1 MSRILRR
8 PMFRGGRAVSS
19 YGNGIATGLAMG
31 GRVGL
36 QGGGAPPLSGFAL
49 NQGTTG
55 ANLMQNAQNVGRI
68 RSGINTLRTGATSFL
83 QNPNIES
90 GLYNIGKRIL
100 GGGGNFLK
108 TAGSRLAVANPITMS
123 AAGVIGPQAALAYM
137 SRPKTVE
144 ALAYMKKMSSADI
157 FEETAGL
164 DDFQEYSKEFA
175 RLNDTSKFTP
185 LETAEV
191 GLTTNQEELDEIVN
205 KQRIKR
211 NNKETEE
218 AENNPGLEINVN
230 PETGEATETVAD
242 KKSRLKKAA
251 KEYEEIL
258 GEGIKKNSI
267 FDAMI
272 AGGAAATAGGS
283 LSDIITTASKKLD
296 PIQNVKTAAKK
307 LAVEE
312 DIALRRAE
320 AIAKTKKTATSDMI
334 ELGRKTDPTSKRLYK
349 DLVKN
354 KAKGPDDYIKNAGG
368 SAVTGLALYAR
379 QELGATIIDKKT
391 DTTTLEDGKYYIPEE
406 FLLITVE
413 EGKITDRDRIK

>member
-55 ANLMQNAQNVGRI
+55 ANIVQNAQNVGRI
-68 RSGINTLRTGATSFL
+68 RGGLNTLRTGATSFL

-90 GLYNIGKRIL
+90 GLYNLGKRII
-100 GGGGNFLK
+100 GGGGNFLR
-108 TAGSRLAVANPITMS
+108 TAGSRLALANPITMS
-123 AAGVIGPQAALAYM
+123 VAGVVGPQYALAKM
-137 SRPKTVE
+137 SEPKTVE
-144 ALAYMKKMSSADI
+144 ALAYMKEMSSAGIMD
-157 FEETAGL
+157 ETAGV
-164 DDFQEYSKEFA
+164 DDFQEYSEEFT

-191 GLTTNQEELDEIVN
+191 GLTTNQEELDKIVN
-205 KQRIKR
+205 EQRIKR
-211 NNKETEE
+211 NKEVEE

-230 PETGEATETVAD
+230 KETGEPTETVTD
-242 KKSRLKKAA
+242 KKTRLKKAA

-272 AGGAAATAGGS
+272 AGGATATAGGS
-283 LSDIITTASKKLD
+283 LSDVITTASKKLD

-312 DIALRRAE
+312 DIALRRAK
-320 AIAKTKKTATSDMI
+320 AIAATKKTATSDMI
-334 ELGRKTDPTSKRLYK
+334 ELGRSKDPEDKRIYK

-354 KAKGPDDYIKNAGG
+354 KAKGADDYIKNAGG
-368 SAVTGLALYAR
+368 SAVTGLALFAR
-379 QELGATIIDKKT
+379 QELGAKIIDKKT
-391 DTTTLEDGKYYIPEE
+391 DTSTLEDGKYYIPEE

-413 EGKITDRDRIK
+413 EGKITDKDRLK

>member
-55 ANLMQNAQNVGRI
+55 ANIAQNAQNVGRI
-68 RSGINTLRTGATSFL
+68 RGGLNTLRTGATSFL
-83 QNPNIES
+83 QNPNIEQ
-90 GLYNIGKRIL
+90 GLYNIGKRII
-100 GGGGNFLK
+100 GTGGNFLR

-123 AAGVIGPQAALAYM
+123 VAGVVGPQYALAKM
-137 SRPKTVE
+137 SEPKTVE
-144 ALAYMKKMSSADI
+144 ALAYMKEMSSAGVMD
-157 FEETAGL
+157 ETAGV
-164 DDFQEYSKEFA
+164 DDFQEYAEEFA
-175 RLNDTSKFTP
+175 RLNDTTKFTP

-191 GLTTNQEELDEIVN
+191 GLTTNQEELDKIVN
-205 KQRIKR
+205 EQRIKR
-211 NNKETEE
+211 NKETEE
-218 AENNPGLEINVN
+218 AETNPGLEINVN
-230 PETGEATETVAD
+230 SETGEPTETVTD
-242 KKSRLKKAA
+242 KKTRLKKAA

-312 DIALRRAE
+312 DIALRRAK
-320 AIAKTKKTATSDMI
+320 AIAATKKTATSDMI
-334 ELGRKTDPTSKRLYK
+334 ELGRKTDPTSKKIYK

-354 KAKGPDDYIKNAGG
+354 KAKGADDYIKNSGG
-368 SAVTGLALYAR
+368 SAVTGLALFAR
-379 QELGATIIDKKT
+379 EELGATIIDKKT
-391 DTTTLEDGKYYIPEE
+391 DTTKLKDGKYYIPEE

-413 EGKITDRDRIK
+413 EGKITDKDRLK

>member
-55 ANLMQNAQNVGRI
+55 ANIVQNAQNVGRI
-68 RSGINTLRTGATSFL
+68 RGGLNTLRTGATSFL

-90 GLYNIGKRIL
+90 GLYNLGKRII
-100 GGGGNFLK
+100 GGGGNFLR
-108 TAGSRLAVANPITMS
+108 TAGSRLALANPITMS
-123 AAGVIGPQAALAYM
+123 VAGVVGPQYALAKM
-137 SRPKTVE
+137 SEPKTVE
-144 ALAYMKKMSSADI
+144 ALAYMKEMSSAGIMD
-157 FEETAGL
+157 ETAGV
-164 DDFQEYSKEFA
+164 DDFQEYSEEFT

-191 GLTTNQEELDEIVN
+191 GLTTNQEELDKIVN
-205 KQRIKR
+205 EQRIKR
-211 NNKETEE
+211 NKEVEE

-230 PETGEATETVAD
+230 KETGEPTETVTD
-242 KKSRLKKAA
+242 KKTRLKKAA

-272 AGGAAATAGGS
+272 AGGATATAGGS
-283 LSDIITTASKKLD
+283 LSDVITTASKKLD

-312 DIALRRAE
+312 DIALRRAK
-320 AIAKTKKTATSDMI
+320 AIAATKKTATSDMI
-334 ELGRKTDPTSKRLYK
+334 ELGRSKDPEDKRIYK

-354 KAKGPDDYIKNAGG
+354 KAKGADDYIKNAGG
-368 SAVTGLALYAR
+368 SAVTGLALFAR

-391 DTTTLEDGKYYIPEE
+391 DTTKLEDGKYYIPEE

-413 EGKITDRDRIK
+413 EGKITDKDRLK

>member
-55 ANLMQNAQNVGRI
+55 ANIVQNAQNVGRI
-68 RSGINTLRTGATSFL
+68 RGGLNTLRTGATSFL

-90 GLYNIGKRIL
+90 GLYNLGKRII
-100 GGGGNFLK
+100 GGGGNFLR
-108 TAGSRLAVANPITMS
+108 TAGSRLALANPITMS
-123 AAGVIGPQAALAYM
+123 VAGVVGPQYALAKM
-137 SRPKTVE
+137 SEPKTVE
-144 ALAYMKKMSSADI
+144 ALAYMKEMSSAGIMD
-157 FEETAGL
+157 ETAGV
-164 DDFQEYSKEFA
+164 DDFQEYSEEFT

-191 GLTTNQEELDEIVN
+191 GLTTNQEELDKIVN
-205 KQRIKR
+205 EQRIKR
-211 NNKETEE
+211 NKETEE
-218 AENNPGLEINVN
+218 AETNPGLEINVN
-230 PETGEATETVAD
+230 SETGEPTETVTD
-242 KKSRLKKAA
+242 KKTRLKKAA

-272 AGGAAATAGGS
+272 AGGATATAGGS
-283 LSDIITTASKKLD
+283 LSDVITTASKKLD

-312 DIALRRAE
+312 DIALRRAK
-320 AIAKTKKTATSDMI
+320 AIAATKKTATSDMI
-334 ELGRKTDPTSKRLYK
+334 ELGRSKDPEDKRIYK

-354 KAKGPDDYIKNAGG
+354 KAKGADDYIKNAGG
-368 SAVTGLALYAR
+368 SAVTGLALFAR
-379 QELGATIIDKKT
+379 QELGAKIIDKKT
-391 DTTTLEDGKYYIPEE
+391 DTSTLEDGKYYIPEE

-413 EGKITDRDRIK
+413 EGKITDKDRLK

>member
-55 ANLMQNAQNVGRI
+55 ANLMQNAQNVGKI

-90 GLYNIGKRIL
+90 GLYNLGKRII
-100 GGGGNFLK
+100 GGGGNFLR
-108 TAGSRLAVANPITMS
+108 TAGSRLALANPITMS
-123 AAGVIGPQAALAYM
+123 VAGVVGPQYALAKM
-137 SRPKTVE
+137 SEPKTVE
-144 ALAYMKKMSSADI
+144 ALAYMKEMSSAGIMD
-157 FEETAGL
+157 ETAGV
-164 DDFQEYSKEFA
+164 DDFQEYSEEFT

-191 GLTTNQEELDEIVN
+191 GLTTNQEELDKIVN
-205 KQRIKR
+205 EQRIKR
-211 NNKETEE
+211 NKEVEE

-230 PETGEATETVAD
+230 KETGEPTETVTD
-242 KKSRLKKAA
+242 KKTRLKKAA

-312 DIALRRAE
+312 DIALRRAK
-320 AIAKTKKTATSDMI
+320 AIAATKKTATSDMI
-334 ELGRKTDPTSKRLYK
+334 ELGRSKDPEDKRIYK

-354 KAKGPDDYIKNAGG
+354 KAKGADDYIKNAGG
-368 SAVTGLALYAR
+368 SAVTGLALFAR
-379 QELGATIIDKKT
+379 QELGAKIIDKKT
-391 DTTTLEDGKYYIPEE
+391 DTSTLEDGKYYIPED

-413 EGKITDRDRIK
+413 EGKVTDKDRIK